1 MPDKQRAAM
10 SESNRDITELLIAA
24 EAGTPGAID
33 RVLPIVYD
41 ELKLLAESLFR
52 AERPD
57 HTLQATALVHE
68 AYIRLAGGAE
78 LDWRNRRH
86 FFGIAARAMR
96 EILVD
101 HARRRGARKRS
112 GQAVTLEGVVLP
124 AHAIPDDI
132 VAVDDALGRLKLVS
146 PRAAQVVELRYF
158 AGLSI
163 EETAETLG
171 TSPATVKRDWLS
183 ARAWLQRDLG

>member
-1 MPDKQRAAM
+1 M
-10 SESNRDITELLIAA
+10 SGKDPSDLTELLLAA
-24 EAGTPGAID
+24 EAGTPGALD
-33 RVLPIVYD
+33 RILPLVYQ
-41 ELKLLAESLFR
+41 ELKQLAEAIFR
-52 AERPD
+52 HERPE

-68 AYIRLAGGAE
+68 AYLRLVNSPN

-96 EILVD
+96 QILVD
-101 HARRRGARKRS
+101 HARRRGAERRD
-112 GQAVTLEGVVLP
+112 GGRAVTLDELVLP
-124 AHAIPDDI
+124 VTAAAEDI
-132 VAVDDALGRLKLVS
+132 LGVDAALERLATLS

-163 EETAETLG
+163 EETADTLG

-183 ARAWLQRDLG
+183 ARAWLQAELG